1 VLLFSTFTSVPDLG
15 AQVYWFLPVRLLSRI
30 HYDNL
35 ANLKRIRA
43 PVFIAHSR
51 DDDIV
56 PYAHGRRLFEA
67 AAEPKTFLEMRGGH
81 NDGFV
86 FLRQE
91 WVAALGAFLE
101 RHAAGG

>member
-1 VLLFSTFTSVPDLG
+1 
-15 AQVYWFLPVRLLSRI
+15 
-30 HYDNL
+30 
-35 ANLKRIRA
+35 
-43 PVFIAHSR
+43 
-51 DDDIV
+51 
-56 PYAHGRRLFEA
+56 
-67 AAEPKTFLEMRGGH
+67 MRGGH